1 MSRPSVAP
9 ASGSRAVDGPGPLA
23 GVRVVEL
30 GMLLAGPFTGR
41 LLGDM
46 GAEIIKVEPPGQP
59 DPLRDWGHARYEGR
73 SLWWPVQSRN
83 KKCVTLNLREERGQ
97 ELLLGLVEQSDVLVE
112 NFRPGTLERWN
123 LAPERLWE
131 MNPGL
136 VIARVSGYGQ
146 TGPYA
151 PRAGFASVSEAMG
164 GIRYIN
170 GFPDEPPPRIHISL
184 GDSLAG
190 MFAAQG
196 ILAALYRRDALG
208 GGRGQIVDVSLMEAC
223 FALLE
228 SMVPEYDR
236 LGIVRGPGGTGLKGV
251 APSNI
256 FRSSDG
262 TWMVIAAN
270 ADKVF
275 GRLCEAMGRPELADD
290 PRFATHL
297 ARGSNQEE
305 LEGIVAE
312 WAGRHTAAEIDEVL
326 NDAGVIC
333 GPIYTIADIFADE
346 QFRARDMLIEHND
359 PEFGPYIGPG
369 IVPKFSETPGEVR
382 WSATWEEGS
391 HNADVYGGLLG
402 ALRRRAH
409 AVEGGWDPV
418 RDEGARV
425 TICDVGPRDG
435 LQNDEKH
442 LDPETRAELV
452 NRLAAA
458 GVPRVEAVSFVNPE
472 RVPQM
477 AGAEEVVA
485 GIERV
490 DGVVYA
496 GLVLN
501 ERGYDRL
508 ARTGLDEVHVAFAAT
523 ETFNRRNQNAAPDES
538 LAAAAAIVRR
548 AHADGIRATVTVGVA
563 FGCPFEGAVDPARVV
578 GFARR
583 SPTRAPTRS
592 FSRTRRRRRAAAGEA
607 ASSPRR
613 RSVASRS
620 AFTCTTRGTPALRT
634 PTPRWRRA
642 RPCSTPRSA
651 ASAAARSPRARPA
664 TSAPRISSTCSTA
677 RVSRRASTSPR

>member
-1 MSRPSVAP
+1 MTDTVA
-9 ASGSRAVDGPGPLA
+9 AEDRRVRQTDGPGPLA

-59 DPLRDWGHARYEGR
+59 DPLREWGHARYQGR

-97 ELLLGLVEQSDVLVE
+97 ELLLALVEHSDVLVE

-123 LAPERLWE
+123 LAPERLWDA
-131 MNPGL
+131 NPGL

-170 GFPDEPPPRIHISL
+170 GFPGEAPPRIHISL

-208 GGRGQIVDVSLMEAC
+208 GQRGQVVDVSLMEAC

-256 FRSSDG
+256 FKSSDG

-275 GRLCEAMGRPELADD
+275 GRLCEAMGKPELAQD
-290 PRFATHL
+290 PMYATHG
-297 ARGSNQEE
+297 ARGEHQEE
-305 LEGIVAE
+305 LEAIVAE
-312 WAGRHTAAEIDEVL
+312 WAGRHTAAEIDAVL
-326 NDAGVIC
+326 NEAGVIC
-333 GPIYTIADIFADE
+333 GPIYTIADIFEDE
-346 QFRARDMLIEHND
+346 QYRAREMLVEHDD

-391 HNADVYGGLLG
+391 HNREVYGGLLG
-402 ALRRRAH
+402 LS
-409 AVEGGWDPV
+409 D
-418 RDEGARV
+418 DE
-425 TICDVGPRDG
+425 
-435 LQNDEKH
+435 L
-442 LDPETRAELV
+442 
-452 NRLAAA
+452 
-458 GVPRVEAVSFVNPE
+458 
-472 RVPQM
+472 
-477 AGAEEVVA
+477 
-485 GIERV
+485 
-490 DGVVYA
+490 A
-496 GLVLN
+496 GLK
-501 ERGYDRL
+501 E
-508 ARTGLDEVHVAFAAT
+508 
-523 ETFNRRNQNAAPDES
+523 
-538 LAAAAAIVRR
+538 
-548 AHADGIRATVTVGVA
+548 DGI
-563 FGCPFEGAVDPARVV
+563 
-578 GFARR
+578 
-583 SPTRAPTRS
+583 
-592 FSRTRRRRRAAAGEA
+592 
-607 ASSPRR
+607 
-613 RSVASRS
+613 
-620 AFTCTTRGTPALRT
+620 L
-634 PTPRWRRA
+634 
-642 RPCSTPRSA
+642 
-651 ASAAARSPRARPA
+651 
-664 TSAPRISSTCSTA
+664 
-677 RVSRRASTSPR
+677 